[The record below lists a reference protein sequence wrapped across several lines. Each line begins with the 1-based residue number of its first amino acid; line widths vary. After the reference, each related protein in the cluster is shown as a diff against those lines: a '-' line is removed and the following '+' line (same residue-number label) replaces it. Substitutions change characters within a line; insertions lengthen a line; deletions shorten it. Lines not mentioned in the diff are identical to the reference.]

1 MFLSSSP
8 LRALLS
14 SEYTVNA
21 MDAEELR
28 KSQRRLKNGTSSKNL
43 GRQLS
48 SRSDHVASQES
59 DIDDDLGMDETPTT
73 PGTEIADSN
82 YPSSVF
88 SVRYVRVD
96 LRVVKVTSAPKSPS
110 SLYCDELRF

>member
-1 MFLSSSP
+1 MFTLTRLDFSLCLLLCP
-8 LRALLS
+8 LS

-28 KSQRRLKNGTSSKNL
+28 KSQRRLKNGSKSSNALLL

-48 SRSDHVASQES
+48 SRSDNMPSQES

-73 PGTEIADSN
+73 PGADLADRSMT
-82 YPSSVF
+82 SVF
-88 SVRYVRVD
+88 SVR
-96 LRVVKVTSAPKSPS
+96 
-110 SLYCDELRF
+110 